1 MYTDIFRFNLNDLQ
15 SNIIILI
22 VLYIIISK
30 FNLRMNTRVKITIF
44 IRLVISLIPNRLIL
58 QGGIN
63 VWYICL
69 IGLTYSF
76 ISNYMRFN
84 KYKLVPTCPITII
97 PLIIIIEI
105 VRYLIRPL
113 SLILRIL
120 INITIGHIVMY
131 ILWYPLSFIY
141 RLIEIWVY
149 AIQMYIFWVLIS
161 IYGRTKIIE

>member
-63 VWYICL
+63 V
-69 IGLTYSF
+69 
-76 ISNYMRFN
+76 
-84 KYKLVPTCPITII
+84 
-97 PLIIIIEI
+97 
-105 VRYLIRPL
+105 
-113 SLILRIL
+113 
-120 INITIGHIVMY
+120 
-131 ILWYPLSFIY
+131 
-141 RLIEIWVY
+141 
-149 AIQMYIFWVLIS
+149 
-161 IYGRTKIIE
+161 